1 VEVEGIGVRAP
12 AARQLR
18 VESGV
23 VAACVKWA
31 KDCADYR
38 GYSQQ
43 PDQWRRGLKKAMKL
57 FGGHQT
63 QSDFTGLAVG
73 KVAEWYVAKMFGVE
87 IDLRFLPH
95 GDGGVDLRLPCGPSQ
110 VKNSD
115 SMARMLVKL
124 GSKELRFADWFI
136 ATKWDGVEPFVH
148 VLGFVHR
155 QQVMES
161 PVQDGTGNW
170 KNYVV
175 LATAMRPIGGLL
187 SIRSLTEA
195 I

>member
-1 VEVEGIGVRAP
+1 
-12 AARQLR
+12 
-18 VESGV
+18 
-23 VAACVKWA
+23 
-31 KDCADYR
+31 
-38 GYSQQ
+38 
-43 PDQWRRGLKKAMKL
+43 
-57 FGGHQT
+57 
-63 QSDFTGLAVG
+63 
-73 KVAEWYVAKMFGVE
+73 
-87 IDLRFLPH
+87 
-95 GDGGVDLRLPCGPSQ
+95 
-110 VKNSD
+110 
-115 SMARMLVKL
+115 MLVKL
-124 GSKELRFADWFI
+124 GSRELRFADWFI